1 MIYNP
6 QFRSGMFGR
15 LEDLHMSSS
24 ERQRI
29 NAYIH
34 DGELIADISSRALAG
49 IRSGVVGL
57 THGLKAMFATPARH

>member
-6 QFRSGMFGR
+6 QFESDQFGR
-15 LEDLHMSSS
+15 LQHLHLSSR

-49 IRSGVVGL
+49 MRSGIAGL
-57 THGLKAMFATPARH
+57 SHGIKALLATPARH

>member
-1 MIYNP
+1 
-6 QFRSGMFGR
+6 
-15 LEDLHMSSS
+15 MSSR

-57 THGLKAMFATPARH
+57 THGLKAMFATPAKH